1 MSETQAQPAQPQPA
15 ADLQAQAGE
24 LRMTIEIT
32 RAATGEVETYDLVGH
47 IGASQEQQQ

>member
-1 MSETQAQPAQPQPA
+1 MSEHQAQPAQPQPA

-32 RAATGEVETYDLVGH
+32 RAETGKVETYDLVGH
-47 IGASQEQQQ
+47 VGATQEHQQ